1 MAETI
6 TMPKLGFDM
15 AEGTLVRWV
24 KNEGENVNKG
34 DVLAEIETDK
44 ATVEVESS
52 ASGVVRKLLVEAG
65 SVVPIGD
72 PIAIVGSADEKID
85 EGTKVGEPKTE
96 EQKAEE
102 PKAEERKTEPQK
114 ADKQKADGQ
123 KAEAAPPPTPKPAP
137 VTPAA
142 VPLEEG
148 PVKASP
154 LAKKIA
160 RDNQVDLSRVQ
171 GTGPG
176 GRVVRKDVEAALSS
190 GQPAGVSGQPP
201 VARPAAPQ
209 PQFVPVSYEDQTIQ
223 PTRLRQAIARR
234 MSESKTSVPHFYVTH
249 EYRMDAVMAMR
260 KQINDY
266 LPENEK
272 ISVNDFIVKASAL
285 TLRQFPNLNA
295 ALNGTN
301 VVRYGHVNVG
311 VAVTVEGG
319 LLTVVVQDADQKAL
333 RQISGEIKVMA
344 GRAREGKVKPTDIEG
359 STFSTSNLGMYDV
372 EDFIAIIN
380 PPEAA
385 ILAIGSAREVPVVEN
400 GEIKPGWRMKATV
413 SVDHRVS
420 DGAEAAQ
427 FMQAL
432 AGFLENPVRMLVRL
446 VDILGDMAHGMVT
459 IYSFLVIPSSCS
471 YMPSSMGARILI
483 AELTEYVPL
492 SQ

>member
-6 TMPKLGFDM
+6 SMPKLGFDM

-85 EGTKVGEPKTE
+85 EAPAKVV
-96 EQKAEE
+96 E
-102 PKAEERKTEPQK
+102 PKAEKKTDEQAGAELKTESQSLKEEDKAQK
-114 ADKQKADGQ
+114 VEGKPSPSGQ
-123 KAEAAPPPTPKPAP
+123 TKPTPTPLPQAAGP
-137 VTPAA
+137 VQ
-142 VPLEEG
+142 EG

-154 LAKKIA
+154 LAKKVA
-160 RDNQVDLSRVQ
+160 RDNKVDLSRVQ

-190 GQPAGVSGQPP
+190 SQPLAVSQSRSP
-201 VARPAAPQ
+201 VTSTPEVATA
-209 PQFVPVSYEDQTIQ
+209 EDQTVQ
-223 PTRLRQAIARR
+223 TTKLRQAIGRR
-234 MSESKTSVPHFYVTH
+234 LVESKQTIPHFYVTH
-249 EYRMDAVMAMR
+249 EYKMDALMAMR
-260 KQINDY
+260 KQANEY

-272 ISVNDFIVKASAL
+272 LSVNDFILKAVAL

-295 ALNGTN
+295 TIKGNE
-301 VVRYGHVNVG
+301 VIQFGHINVG
-311 VAVTVEGG
+311 VAVTVPGG
-319 LLTVVVQDADQKAL
+319 LMTVVVKDTDQRAL
-333 RQISGEIKVMA
+333 RQISSAVKAMA
-344 GRAREGKVKPTDIEG
+344 GRAREGKIKPDDVDG

-385 ILAIGSAREVPVVEN
+385 ILAISSAREVPVVDN
-400 GEIKPGWRMKATV
+400 GQVKPGWRMKATI

-427 FMQAL
+427 FMQKL
-432 AGFLENPVRMLVRL
+432 AEFLENPVGMLV
-446 VDILGDMAHGMVT
+446 
-459 IYSFLVIPSSCS
+459 
-471 YMPSSMGARILI
+471 
-483 AELTEYVPL
+483 
-492 SQ
+492 